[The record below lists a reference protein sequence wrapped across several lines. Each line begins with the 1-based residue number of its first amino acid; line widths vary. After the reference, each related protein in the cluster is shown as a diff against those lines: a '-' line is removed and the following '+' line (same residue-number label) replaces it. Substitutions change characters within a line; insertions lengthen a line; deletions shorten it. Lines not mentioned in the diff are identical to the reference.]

1 MLPKMRL
8 KPTPYEANTS
18 ACTASDVVYGESPN
32 QTGGRIAR
40 IAAVTT
46 IGRSAQPTLPDTTAP
61 RRARLS
67 VFAVLRH
74 RPSSPRG
81 RMRIVRAAAPRRM
94 MVVMYC
100 PM

>member
-1 MLPKMRL
+1 MLPKIRL

-32 QTGGRIAR
+32 QTDGRTAR

-46 IGRSAQPTLPDTTAP
+46 IGRSAQPTCA
-61 RRARLS
+61 ARLL
-67 VFAVLRH
+67 VARH
-74 RPSSPRG
+74 PYRPSSPRG

-94 MVVMYC
+94 IVVMYC